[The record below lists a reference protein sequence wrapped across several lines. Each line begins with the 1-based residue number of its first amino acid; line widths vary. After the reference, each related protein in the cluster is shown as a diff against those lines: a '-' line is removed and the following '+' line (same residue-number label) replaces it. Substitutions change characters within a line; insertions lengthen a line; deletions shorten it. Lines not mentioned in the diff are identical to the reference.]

1 MGDGR
6 RSPRF
11 GFGKTYVV
19 RGLFGLAFLAPG
31 LLHAPFAL
39 AEPQT
44 PPAEGPP
51 PEAPPPEG
59 ASPEAPPPA
68 ADAPA
73 PPVEAVPAPA
83 EPPSAIEVTVEGD
96 RAPAGS
102 VSFRRRDIR
111 DMPGVLGDPY
121 RAVEIQPGVT
131 PTASGLP
138 YYYVRGAPPGNV
150 GYYFDGIRVPLL
162 FHVGAGPSVI
172 SAPLVHRV
180 ELHLG
185 PYPAR
190 IGRLAGAAVEAEAAP
205 LPTEWRGE
213 GTFRFVDLGGVV
225 QGPVSK
231 DATVLVGGHYAAGA
245 RLISALVKNV
255 DFGYGD
261 YQARATYKLGPN
273 SKLSLLAFGAWDY
286 LAMLTENDRGAL
298 EREVLLDTDFHRL
311 DLRYDRDF
319 TSGGRLQAAL
329 TLGLDRSRDV
339 GVESA
344 SDFRIN
350 GRVAVSRPMGGGKAL
365 LRGGLDVMVD
375 RYDIVHNPPTCD
387 ESTPPG
393 TACEPAEDG
402 VGQLNEA
409 FRELFPSRWDA
420 AIGAWADALVVLDE
434 RSTITPGVRV
444 DYYSS
449 LGNNAIAVDPKIVG
463 RFGIGDRVRLIPAI
477 GVASQLPGFAPLPAL
492 QIGGIAGGLQRSL
505 QSSFG
510 AEVSLGPVQLSGTL
524 FRQITFGLT
533 DPIGTGRGT
542 TLGPERFLTR
552 STGDAYGAE
561 MSARGALRKD
571 MFFLLSY
578 TLSRSTRALTS
589 GRVVPSAY
597 DRTHV
602 LHAALLYDLGRGW
615 RGGVRH
621 VLYSGFPADE
631 AAPGREASEHPD
643 RVRPFYRLDVR
654 LSKRWTVGKKAWVG
668 LVFDIQNAT
677 LSKEVFDVTCEEGP
691 CQPRSLG
698 PITIPGMAL
707 EAGF

>member
-1 MGDGR
+1 MSDGE
-6 RSPRF
+6 RSPAF
-11 GFGKTYVV
+11 GFGKTYAT
-19 RGLFGLAFLAPG
+19 RGLFGLAFLAQA
-31 LLHAPFAL
+31 LLHAPEAL
-39 AEPQT
+39 AEPP
-44 PPAEGPP
+44 PPAAEGAPP
-51 PEAPPPEG
+51 PEAPP
-59 ASPEAPPPA
+59 AT
-68 ADAPA
+68 ADAPPA
-73 PPVEAVPAPA
+73 DEPPPVDAVPPVEPPP
-83 EPPSAIEVTVEGD
+83 PPSPLEVTVEGD

-102 VSFRRRDIR
+102 VSLRRRDIR

-138 YYYVRGAPPGNV
+138 YYYIRGAPPGNV

-172 SAPLVHRV
+172 SAPLVQRV

-185 PYPAR
+185 PYPAS

-261 YQARATYKLGPN
+261 YQARATYKLGP
-273 SKLSLLAFGAWDY
+273 SSRISVLAFGAWDY
-286 LAMLTENDRGAL
+286 LATFIEDDRGAL
-298 EREVLLDTDFHRL
+298 DKDVLLDADFHRI
-311 DLRYDRDF
+311 DFRYTREF
-319 TSGGRLQAAL
+319 ASGGRLQSAL
-329 TLGLDRSRDV
+329 TLGLDRSRQV
-339 GVESA
+339 GVEDA
-344 SDFRIN
+344 RNFKIN
-350 GRVAVSRPMGGGKAL
+350 GRVALSRPVGNGKAL
-365 LRGGLDVMVD
+365 LRGGVDIMVD
-375 RYDIVHNPPTCD
+375 RYDMVHKPPTCT

-393 TACEPAEDG
+393 TDCEPAEDG
-402 VGQLNEA
+402 VGQLDEA
-409 FRELFPSRWDA
+409 FRELFPSRWDS

-434 RSTITPGVRV
+434 RSSITPGVRI
-444 DYYSS
+444 DHYAS
-449 LGNNAIAVDPKIVG
+449 LGKSAVAVDPKIVG
-463 RFGIGDRVRLIPAI
+463 RFGVGERVRLIPAI
-477 GVASQLPGFAPLPAL
+477 GIASQLPGFAPLPAL

-510 AEVSLGPVQLSGTL
+510 AEVNLGPVQLISTV
-524 FRQITFGLT
+524 FRQVTFGLT

-542 TLGPERFLTR
+542 TLGAERFLTR

-561 MSARGALRKD
+561 LSARGALRRD

-578 TLSRSTRALTS
+578 TLSRSTRALPS
-589 GRVVPSAY
+589 GLVVPSAY

-602 LHAALLYDLGRGW
+602 LHGALLYDLGRGW
-615 RGGVRH
+615 RAGVRH
-621 VLYSGFPADE
+621 VFYSGFPADE
-631 AAPGREASEHPD
+631 AGPGREPSEHPD

-654 LSKRWTVGKKAWVG
+654 LSKRWTLGKKAWVG
-668 LVFDIQNAT
+668 LVFDLQNAT
-677 LSKEVFDVTCEEGP
+677 LSKEIFDVTCEDGP
-691 CQPRSLG
+691 CQPRTLG